1 MKRAAL
7 MTAALAPLL
16 IASGLSSAAN
26 LPGSF
31 PGVTIDAKLIGGQ
44 QYEPL
49 YARIAEWEKLTG
61 AKVNIL
67 SKKNGFDLDKEI
79 KSDIASGTISW
90 CVGWNHTSF
99 APQFTSLYTDLTPL
113 IPADEIEKF
122 VPANIKASTVG
133 GKLEMLPR
141 SQFDVSAIYYQKS
154 LYADEGKKTAF
165 KAKYGYDLAPPTTF
179 KEMKDQAMF
188 FASPPNFYGTQY
200 VGKEEAINGPLLR
213 NG

>member
-7 MTAALAPLL
+7 MTAAVAPLL
-16 IASGLSSAAN
+16 IVSGLASAGN

-44 QYEPL
+44 EYEPL
-49 YARIAEWEKLTG
+49 YARIADWEKLTG
-61 AKVNIL
+61 AKVNII

-79 KSDIASGTISW
+79 KSDIASGNITW

-113 IPADEIEKF
+113 IPTDEIAKF
-122 VPANIKASTVG
+122 VPSNIKAATIG

-154 LYADEGKKTAF
+154 VYADDG
-165 KAKYGYDLAPPTTF
+165 
-179 KEMKDQAMF
+179 
-188 FASPPNFYGTQY
+188 
-200 VGKEEAINGPLLR
+200 
-213 NG
+213 